1 MAFTFVERKQVCHIK
16 EEVYE
21 DSEIEVDLE
30 LVEEDEA
37 PTISVRRS
45 CLEGKIILGGVQP
58 QKTQTQNGIS
68 NYFWVFWV
76 FWVFWGFF

>member
-1 MAFTFVERKQVCHIK
+1 MAFTFVERKHVCHLIK

-45 CLEGKIILGGVQP
+45 CLEGKIILYMY
-58 QKTQTQNGIS
+58 I
-68 NYFWVFWV
+68 F
-76 FWVFWGFF
+76 

>member
-45 CLEGKIILGGVQP
+45 CLEGKIILYMY
-58 QKTQTQNGIS
+58 I
-68 NYFWVFWV
+68 F
-76 FWVFWGFF
+76 